1 MYNLS
6 YRYGPPPLINAMQTR
21 VIKSDDIIATTIP
34 ASLISAVLNDGIES
48 GDVNFDNVEINL
60 ENATGASTTVEN
72 LNVNTITTSGSY
84 IRFLKDIR
92 MEGKMLFSSSD
103 LIDEDYV
110 VDIKGSLNVTGIKTN
125 IETDQLIIKDNC
137 ISIGSDN
144 VSLDN
149 FVNGLYFP
157 KKDNYLGAGS
167 TIDKIGMLSIP
178 YGIFSNNLFG
188 VQQISSKRFED
199 NKSSIRFSYIISDY
213 DFNTLKT
220 SENEITLEEQAYV
233 NSLNNVTN
241 ASSSFYVNI
250 ESHNITLH
258 GGNIIS
264 GMSKDLNFY
273 LTSQGG
279 IEDNYFSLNLD
290 EGRIDI
296 NKSINF
302 TFNDANILAS
312 TNIHFKSNASSPIEY
327 FQIGS
332 TANSTFKS
340 LNFLNNGQGDAN
352 LVFGGS
358 GIAQDTFS
366 IYHKQSGNDT
376 LNILIDS
383 TTTATNRIE
392 MNSRIVVLG
401 PKTSNYPSITIKNE
415 LDKIGGN
422 VSPPESRIYYQQL
435 NLSASSN
442 SDFDFIDTYET
453 TATDI
458 IFTGYIMI
466 SDTSTDKHLHIKIE
480 GSYHKGSSSTPT
492 QESNMIVISKKDI
505 ELANSSTGGL
515 GEIVIIATPNTTQG
529 SFKLNIENRL
539 STSFK
544 VMVKLEIIST

>member
-6 YRYGPPPLINAMQTR
+6 YRYGPPPLINAMKSR
-21 VIKSDDIIATTIP
+21 VINSGDIIATTIP

-157 KKDNYLGAGS
+157 KKDDYLGAGS
-167 TIDKIGMLSIP
+167 TVDKIGMLSIP
-178 YGIFSNNLFG
+178 YGIFSANNTFE
-188 VQQISSKRFED
+188 VTQVDSKRFES
-199 NKSSIRFSYIISDY
+199 NKSSVRFSYIISDY
-213 DFNTLKT
+213 DFNTTKT
-220 SENEITLEEQAYV
+220 TENQITLEEQTYV
-233 NSLNNVTN
+233 NSLNNIAN
-241 ASSSFYVNI
+241 ESSSFYVNI

-264 GMSKDLNFY
+264 GVNKDLNFY
-273 LTSQGG
+273 LTKQNGA
-279 IEDNYFSLNLD
+279 EDNYFTLNLD
-290 EGRIDI
+290 DIRIDI
-296 NKSINF
+296 KKSINF
-302 TFNDANILAS
+302 TIDDANILAS
-312 TNIHFKSNASSPIEY
+312 TNIHFKSNSSNPIEY

-340 LNFLNNGQGDAN
+340 LNFLNNGNGDAN
-352 LVFGGS
+352 LIFGG
-358 GIAQDTFS
+358 QDTFS
-366 IYHKQSGNDT
+366 IQHNQSGT
-376 LNILIDS
+376 IKSNILIDS
-383 TTTATNRIE
+383 TTTNTNRIE
-392 MNSRIVVLG
+392 LNSRIVVLG
-401 PKTSNYPSITIKNE
+401 PKTSNYPSTTIKNE
-415 LDKIGGN
+415 LDKIEGSA
-422 VSPPESRIYYQQL
+422 SPQSRTYYQQKTL
-435 NLSASSN
+435 PSLSGSTPGEK
-442 SDFDFIDTYET
+442 DFDLLVTYET
-453 TATDI
+453 NVTDI

-466 SDTSTDKHLHIKIE
+466 SDTNKHLHVKIE
-480 GSYHKGSSSTPT
+480 GSYHLYDS
-492 QESNMIVISKKDI
+492 ESIPETNMIVISKKDI
-505 ELANSSTGGL
+505 ELAKSSDGNP
-515 GEIVIIATPNTTQG
+515 GEIVITSIPNISQG
-529 SFKLNIENRL
+529 SFKLKIGNNL

-544 VMVKLEIIST
+544 VMVKLELIST